1 MLEAA
6 RSSSLEHAA
15 EKSRNHCHRGRA
27 ALPAPRSRFTI
38 EQRFRACAHDSPM
51 NVLRFLM
58 LLSMAVWLGG
68 LIFFPILAQTSFSV
82 LPSTH
87 LAGLV
92 VRNYLVKLHCM
103 AFASGLVFLPSS
115 SIYNRIVFGRTR
127 AFGLSHILVI
137 IMLALTAISQFRI
150 IPRMDNLR
158 ASAEEMGS
166 LAKSAPPA
174 IRFPTRVV

>member
-1 MLEAA
+1 MT
-6 RSSSLEHAA
+6 
-15 EKSRNHCHRGRA
+15 
-27 ALPAPRSRFTI
+27 F
-38 EQRFRACAHDSPM
+38 
-51 NVLRFLM
+51 LRFLI
-58 LLSMAVWLGG
+58 LFSLAIWLGA

-150 IPRMDNLR
+150 IPRMDALR
-158 ASAEEMGS
+158 SSAEEIGS
-166 LAKSAPPA
+166 LATDNPLRQQFDSLHAWSTRLEETVLLLGLIVLYSTSRRIGSAQA
-174 IRFPTRVV
+174 

>member
-1 MLEAA
+1 MT
-6 RSSSLEHAA
+6 
-15 EKSRNHCHRGRA
+15 
-27 ALPAPRSRFTI
+27 F
-38 EQRFRACAHDSPM
+38 
-51 NVLRFLM
+51 LRFLI
-58 LLSMAVWLGG
+58 LFSLAVWLGA

-150 IPRMDNLR
+150 IPRMDALR
-158 ASAEEMGS
+158 ASAEEIGS
-166 LAKSAPPA
+166 LATDNPLRQQFDSLHAWSTRLEETVLLLGLIVLYSTSRRIGSAQA
-174 IRFPTRVV
+174 